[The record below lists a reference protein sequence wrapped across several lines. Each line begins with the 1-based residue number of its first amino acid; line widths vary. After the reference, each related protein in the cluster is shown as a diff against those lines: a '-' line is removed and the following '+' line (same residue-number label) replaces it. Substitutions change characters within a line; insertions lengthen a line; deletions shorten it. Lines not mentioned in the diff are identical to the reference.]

1 MFGESPQAAHPGPAA
16 YRPSQLVAVAAAE
29 AEAAVT
35 AAVQHLRLGQTA
47 AEPEA
52 GPAATSAAAAAPPA
66 NTAAPKPVVE
76 PVQQQQ
82 DAGAGG
88 GLGYTTVVG
97 PDGELWVPD
106 S

>member
-1 MFGESPQAAHPGPAA
+1 M
-16 YRPSQLVAVAAAE
+16 
-29 AEAAVT
+29 T

-47 AEPEA
+47 AEPKA
-52 GPAATSAAAAAPPA
+52 GPAATTAAAPPPA
-66 NTAAPKPVVE
+66 NTAAPKPGVE
-76 PVQQQQ
+76 PAQQ
-82 DAGAGG
+82 DAGTGA